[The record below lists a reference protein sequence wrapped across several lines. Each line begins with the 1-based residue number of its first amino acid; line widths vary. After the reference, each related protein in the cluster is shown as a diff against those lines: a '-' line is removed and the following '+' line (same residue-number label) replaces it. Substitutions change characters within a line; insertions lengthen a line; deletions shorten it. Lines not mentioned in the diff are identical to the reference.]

1 MVVAATNC
9 FSKPSMHELLVQGI
23 RSRSGLEQGCA
34 LFVIM
39 AARGRGGRGRGST
52 SIVEL
57 PEAPKKRRLSSKGRG
72 GESAEEVVVAEEKDS
87 LVSRW
92 GS

>member
-9 FSKPSMHELLVQGI
+9 SSKPSMHELLVQGI

-34 LFVIM
+34 LFM
-39 AARGRGGRGRGST
+39 AARGRGGRGRGSST
-52 SIVEL
+52 SIVAL
-57 PEAPKKRRLSSKGRG
+57 PEEAPKKRRLSSKGRG

>member
-9 FSKPSMHELLVQGI
+9 SSKPSMHELLVQGI

-39 AARGRGGRGRGST
+39 ARGRGRST
-52 SIVEL
+52 SIVEQ
-57 PEAPKKRRLSSKGRG
+57 PEAPKKRRQSSKSRG
-72 GESAEEVVVAEEKDS
+72 GESAAEEVVVVVEMDS